1 MPSFEIWQK
10 GLDRM
15 GGAGRL
21 STHLSIALEFRP
33 IPPKFFVLR
42 NDVTQIIYIAC
53 PRPTRRPHTPTEAF
67 ICRQRRQRFRR
78 RFDINI
84 GSEAGARKTLT
95 INMVSTEIT
104 FRQFT
109 AKP

>member
-1 MPSFEIWQK
+1 
-10 GLDRM
+10 M

-53 PRPTRRPHTPTEAF
+53 PRPARRPHTPTEAF
-67 ICRQRRQRFRR
+67 ISR
-78 RFDINI
+78 
-84 GSEAGARKTLT
+84 
-95 INMVSTEIT
+95 
-104 FRQFT
+104 
-109 AKP
+109 